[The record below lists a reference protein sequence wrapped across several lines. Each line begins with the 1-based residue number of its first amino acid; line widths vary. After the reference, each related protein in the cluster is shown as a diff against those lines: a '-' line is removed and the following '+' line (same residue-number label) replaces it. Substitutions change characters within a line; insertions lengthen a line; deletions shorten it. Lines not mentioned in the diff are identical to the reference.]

1 MALRFR
7 RSVKLMPG
15 VRLNFNKNSMGVSVG
30 VRGAHMSV
38 NTKGQVYSSV
48 GVPGTGLYNIER
60 SSLKASR
67 GRTSPSG
74 TSSAGV
80 ITADNYNEAI
90 AKPGLFANK
99 EERDFYSFIRESF
112 DYPGALKSEQVAEK
126 AETLIATHPNLE
138 LLVKALAAMSMLGD
152 EKSEVKGQEWLK
164 SSWDQ
169 RNTLSEHPLYV
180 KYFPMIHPTVKL
192 AQGISMPTTYG
203 ISAMGYIYSEQLQ
216 SVGKFAEAL
225 EIVNQL
231 SASDYRDIAIADLQ
245 VALGS
250 FDEIITS
257 TENVVNEDDLSAVL
271 LIFRGIALREK
282 GFYEAAR
289 EALKSAHA
297 SKKRSEDVLNFAL
310 FERAACYEKEKKY
323 SAALKDLEKIMATDS
338 TYAGLTERIAA
349 LREKST
355 KQA

>member
-1 MALRFR
+1 
-7 RSVKLMPG
+7 MPG

-60 SSLKASR
+60 SSLKEPR
-67 GRTSPSG
+67 TRTSPG
-74 TSSAGV
+74 DASA
-80 ITADNYNEAI
+80 IRPDNYSEAI
-90 AKPGLFANK
+90 AKPGLFSNK
-99 EERDFYSFIRESF
+99 EEKDFYSFIRECF
-112 DYPGALKSEQVAEK
+112 DYPGTLKSEEVAEK

-138 LLVKALAAMSMLGD
+138 LPVKALAAIPMLGD
-152 EKSEVKGQEWLK
+152 ESTEAKGQEWLK
-164 SSWDQ
+164 SAWDQ
-169 RNTLSEHPLYV
+169 RNAISENSLCA

-203 ISAMGYIYSEQLQ
+203 LSAMGYIYSELLQ
-216 SVGKFAEAL
+216 STGKFAEAL
-225 EIVNQL
+225 EIVKQL
-231 SASDYRDIAIADLQ
+231 SSSDYREIAIADLQ

-250 FDEIITS
+250 FDEIIAT

-289 EALKSAHA
+289 EALRSAHA

-338 TYAGLTERIAA
+338 AYAGLLERITA
-349 LREKST
+349 LREKGT
-355 KQA
+355 KGG